1 MDYENIIEV
10 IELEYYSE
18 VNKYLKCG
26 WILLSASAAVAP
38 YGDYGVQKKS
48 IYSIGWDKKNGE
60 VQYPIS
66 EKSQEEVL
74 IEAVLNGDYSA
85 IKEITDEWNAG
96 D

>member
-1 MDYENIIEV
+1 MDYENIVEV
-10 IELEYYSE
+10 IELEHYSE

-26 WILLSASAAVAP
+26 WILLSASVAVGSGA
-38 YGDYGVQKKS
+38 YGVERDR